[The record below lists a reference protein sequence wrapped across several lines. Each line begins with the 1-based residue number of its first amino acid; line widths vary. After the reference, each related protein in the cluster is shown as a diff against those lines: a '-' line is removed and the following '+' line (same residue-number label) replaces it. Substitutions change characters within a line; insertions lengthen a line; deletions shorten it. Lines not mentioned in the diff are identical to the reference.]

1 MKKSKRT
8 AKKRPDR
15 SKTADAADAA
25 YEAEAEKANIDL
37 RALERMLDWSLDLG
51 RRQQKLIRSALEI
64 IGQARSG

>member
-8 AKKRPDR
+8 TKKRPGR
-15 SKTADAADAA
+15 SKTADTADAA

-51 RRQQKLIRSALEI
+51 RRQQKLIMSALEI